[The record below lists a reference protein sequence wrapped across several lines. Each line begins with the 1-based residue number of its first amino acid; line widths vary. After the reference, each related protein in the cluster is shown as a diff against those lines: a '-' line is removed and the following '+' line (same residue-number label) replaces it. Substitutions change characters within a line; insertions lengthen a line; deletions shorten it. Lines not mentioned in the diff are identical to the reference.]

1 MHTRTRP
8 VKMAGTLQRRCANC
22 HCVVSTGA
30 IFGVWFFTVKQGIGL
45 RFHDMPTRLPFDQ
58 LLVPVRQISARIT
71 AARLAGYSSGLVF
84 LPLAPSEADWRAL
97 PHGAVLRGL
106 FANKVRKAGDCFHL
120 RVGARAQTLLIVACL
135 ADEAGTFERLQ
146 AAGKLARSA
155 LDGEPQSL
163 LLWQQGC
170 PEEAAN
176 ATLSATIAALEA
188 AAFRFA
194 SFKSKPKRRMHLA
207 RIDIA
212 PGRKLPELD
221 LTLATS
227 AGNNLARWLTALP
240 PNTLDAR
247 GYRRFLQELARRL
260 KLGFKFYGETD
271 LKRLGAGAFLA
282 VARGNGTRDAGIAHL
297 SYRPR
302 GAASRGSRT
311 GAVSRGS
318 RTGAALSLVGKG
330 VCFDTGGTNL
340 KPHKS
345 MLDMHTDM
353 EGSAVAVGSLYALH
367 ALRSPLAV
375 DCWLAITENRIGP
388 LAYKPQ
394 DVVRAFNGTTI
405 QVIHTDAE
413 GRMILADALGLA
425 AARKP
430 RAIIDYATLTG
441 ACVYALTERYSGA
454 FTNRPEAR
462 DLIESAGSSS
472 GERVWCFPMDA
483 DFDTD
488 LESGVAD
495 IMQCA
500 ADGKGDH
507 ILAARFLSRF
517 VPKEIAWL
525 HLDLAAGS
533 RHGGLGHIATE
544 ITGFGVRYTLDLLR
558 RGWPPAR

>member
-1 MHTRTRP
+1 
-8 VKMAGTLQRRCANC
+8 
-22 HCVVSTGA
+22 
-30 IFGVWFFTVKQGIGL
+30 
-45 RFHDMPTRLPFDQ
+45 MPTRLPFDQ
-58 LLVPVRQISARIT
+58 LLVPVRQIGARIS
-71 AARLAGYSSGLVF
+71 ASRLAGYSSAILF
-84 LPLAPSEADWRAL
+84 LPLVPADADWKVL

-106 FANKVRKAGDCFHL
+106 FANKVHKAGDCFHL
-120 RVGARAQTLLIVACL
+120 RVGTRAQTLLIVACL
-135 ADEAGTFERLQ
+135 ADEASTFDRLQ

-170 PEEAAN
+170 TPAAAN
-176 ATLSATIAALEA
+176 ATLSATIAALQA

-194 SFKSKPKRRMHLA
+194 SFKSKPKPRTRLA
-207 RIDIA
+207 RVDIA
-212 PGRKLPELD
+212 GRKLPELD

-247 GYRRFLQELARRL
+247 GYRRFLQQIAQRL
-260 KLGFKFYGETD
+260 RLGFKFYSETD

-282 VARGNGTRDAGIAHL
+282 VSRGNATRDAGIVRL

-302 GAASRGSRT
+302 VATPAAATRGAAPR
-311 GAVSRGS
+311 AV
-318 RTGAALSLVGKG
+318 APVLSLVGKG
-330 VCFDTGGTNL
+330 ICFDTGGTNL

-353 EGSAVAVGSLYALH
+353 EGSAVAVGSLYAMH
-367 ALRSPLAV
+367 ALRMPLAI

-394 DVVRAFNGTTI
+394 DVVRAYNGTTI

-413 GRMILADALGLA
+413 GRMVLADALGLA
-425 AARKP
+425 AAAKP

-462 DLIESAGSSS
+462 DLIESAGTTS

-483 DFDTD
+483 DFETD
-488 LESGVAD
+488 LESSVAD
-495 IMQCA
+495 VLQCA
-500 ADGKGDH
+500 TDGKGDH

-517 VPKEIAWL
+517 VPKDIPWL

-533 RHGGLGHIATE
+533 RHGGLAHIATE
-544 ITGFGVRYTLDLLR
+544 ITGFGVRYTLDLVR
-558 RGWPPAR
+558 RGWPPARTARPAAARAAARAAK

>member
-1 MHTRTRP
+1 
-8 VKMAGTLQRRCANC
+8 MAGTLQRRCAHC
-22 HCVVSTGA
+22 HCVVNRA

-58 LLVPVRQISARIT
+58 LLVPVRQIGARIT
-71 AARLAGYSSGLVF
+71 ASRLAGYSSALVF
-84 LPLAPSEADWRAL
+84 LPLAPSEADWKAL

-106 FANKVRKAGDCFHL
+106 YANKVHKAGDCFHL
-120 RVGARAQTLLIVACL
+120 RVGTRAQTLLIAACL
-135 ADEAGTFERLQ
+135 ADEASTFERLQ

-155 LDGEPQSL
+155 LDGEPQTV
-163 LLWQQGC
+163 LLWQRGC
-170 PEEAAN
+170 EPAAAN
-176 ATLSATIAALEA
+176 ATLNATIAALEA
-188 AAFRFA
+188 AAFRFE
-194 SFKSKPKRRMHLA
+194 SFKSRPKPRTRLA

-212 PGRKLPELD
+212 SGRKLPELD
-221 LTLATS
+221 FTLATS

-247 GYRRFLQELARRL
+247 GYRRFLQQLARRL
-260 KLGFKFYGETD
+260 KLNFKFYGEAG

-282 VARGNGTRDAGIAHL
+282 VARGNATRDAGIAHL

-302 GAASRGSRT
+302 VAPPRGKAGR
-311 GAVSRGS
+311 
-318 RTGAALSLVGKG
+318 AALRPAAPALGLVGKG
-330 VCFDTGGTNL
+330 ICFDTGGTNL

-394 DVVRAFNGTTI
+394 DVVRAYNGTTI

-413 GRMILADALGLA
+413 GRMVLADALSLA

-488 LESGVAD
+488 LDSTVAD

-533 RHGGLGHIATE
+533 RHGGLAHIATE

-558 RGWPPAR
+558 RGWPPAASAAARASK

>member
-1 MHTRTRP
+1 
-8 VKMAGTLQRRCANC
+8 
-22 HCVVSTGA
+22 
-30 IFGVWFFTVKQGIGL
+30 
-45 RFHDMPTRLPFDQ
+45 MPTRLPFDQ
-58 LLVPVRQISARIT
+58 LLVPVRQIGARIT
-71 AARLAGYSSGLVF
+71 ASRLAGYSSALLF
-84 LPLAPSEADWRAL
+84 LPLTPSDADWKLL

-106 FANKVRKAGDCFHL
+106 YANKVRKAGDCFHL
-120 RVGARAQTLLIVACL
+120 RVGTRAQTLLIVACL
-135 ADEAGTFERLQ
+135 ADEAATFERLQ

-170 PEEAAN
+170 PADAAN
-176 ATLSATIAALEA
+176 ATLSATLAALEA

-194 SFKSKPKRRMHLA
+194 SFKSKPKPRARLV

-212 PGRKLPELD
+212 GRKLPELD
-221 LTLATS
+221 LTLATA

-247 GYRRFLQELARRL
+247 GYRRFLQQFAQRL
-260 KLGFKFYGETD
+260 KLGFKFYTEAD

-282 VARGNGTRDAGIAHL
+282 VARGNATRDAGIAL
-297 SYRPR
+297 LTYRPR
-302 GAASRGSRT
+302 AAAPSVAVPRT
-311 GAVSRGS
+311 A
-318 RTGAALSLVGKG
+318 AAAPALSLVGKG
-330 VCFDTGGTNL
+330 ICFDTGGTNL

-353 EGSAVAVGSLYALH
+353 EGSAVAVGSLYAMH
-367 ALRSPLAV
+367 ALRSPLSV
-375 DCWLAITENRIGP
+375 DCWLAISENRIGP

-394 DVVRAFNGTTI
+394 DVVRAYNGTTI

-413 GRMILADALGLA
+413 GRMVLADALSLA

-430 RAIIDYATLTG
+430 LAIIDYATLTG

-462 DLIESAGSSS
+462 ELIESAGVTS

-483 DFDTD
+483 DFETD
-488 LESGVAD
+488 LESSVAD
-495 IMQCA
+495 VLQCA
-500 ADGKGDH
+500 TDGKGDH

-517 VPKEIAWL
+517 IPKEIPWL
-525 HLDLAAGS
+525 HLDLSAGS
-533 RHGGLGHIATE
+533 RHGGLAHIASE
-544 ITGFGVRYTLDLLR
+544 ITGFGVRYTLDLVR
-558 RGWPPAR
+558 RGWPPAPLKRAARSARRTARRAVRRPAARGRE

>member
-1 MHTRTRP
+1 
-8 VKMAGTLQRRCANC
+8 
-22 HCVVSTGA
+22 
-30 IFGVWFFTVKQGIGL
+30 
-45 RFHDMPTRLPFDQ
+45 MPTRLPLDQ
-58 LLVPVRQISARIT
+58 LLVPVRQIGARIT
-71 AARLAGYSSGLVF
+71 ASRLARYSSALVF
-84 LPLAPSEADWRAL
+84 LPLTPTEADWKVL
-97 PHGAVLRGL
+97 PHGAVLRSL
-106 FANKVRKAGDCFHL
+106 FAHKVRKAGDCFHL
-120 RVGARAQTLLIVACL
+120 RVGTQAQTLLIVACL
-135 ADEAGTFERLQ
+135 ADEAGTFDRLQ

-155 LDGEPQSL
+155 LDGEPKSL

-170 PEEAAN
+170 AAEAAN
-176 ATLSATIAALEA
+176 ATLSAAIAALEA

-194 SFKSKPKRRMHLA
+194 TFKSKPKARAQLT
-207 RIDIA
+207 RIDVA
-212 PGRKLPELD
+212 AGRKLPELD
-221 LTLATS
+221 LALATA

-247 GYRRFLQELARRL
+247 GYRRLLQDLARHL
-260 KLGFKFYGETD
+260 KFGFKFHGEAQ

-282 VARGNGTRDAGIAHL
+282 VSRGNATRDAGIAL
-297 SYRPR
+297 LTYRPR
-302 GAASRGSRT
+302 GAA
-311 GAVSRGS
+311 APQV
-318 RTGAALSLVGKG
+318 SLVGKG
-330 VCFDTGGTNL
+330 ICFDTGGTNL

-353 EGSAVAVGSLYALH
+353 EGSAVAVGTLYALH
-367 ALRSPLAV
+367 ALRSPLPV

-413 GRMILADALGLA
+413 GRMVLADALSLA

-454 FTNRPEAR
+454 FTNRPASR
-462 DLIESAGSSS
+462 DLIESAGTSS

-488 LESGVAD
+488 LESAVAD

-500 ADGKGDH
+500 VDGKGDH

-517 VPKEIAWL
+517 VPKDIAWL

-533 RHGGLGHIATE
+533 RHGGLGHIASE

-558 RGWPPAR
+558 SGWPPAGRAATRTARAKRTTAAKRAGAAKQR

>member
-1 MHTRTRP
+1 
-8 VKMAGTLQRRCANC
+8 
-22 HCVVSTGA
+22 
-30 IFGVWFFTVKQGIGL
+30 
-45 RFHDMPTRLPFDQ
+45 MPTRLPFDQ
-58 LLVPVRQISARIT
+58 LLVPVRQIGAQMT
-71 AARLAGYSSGLVF
+71 ASRLAGYSSALVF
-84 LPLAPSEADWRAL
+84 LPLAPTVADFRAL
-97 PHGAVLRGL
+97 PHGVVLRDL
-106 FANKVRKAGDCFHL
+106 YAHKVRKAGDCFHL
-120 RVGARAQTLLIVACL
+120 RVGTRAQTLLIVACL
-135 ADEAGTFERLQ
+135 PDEASTFERLQ

-155 LDGEPQSL
+155 MDGEPRSL
-163 LLWQQGC
+163 VLWQQGC
-170 PEEAAN
+170 PVQAAN
-176 ATLSATIAALEA
+176 ATLNATIAALEA

-194 SFKSKPKRRMHLA
+194 SFKSKPKTRARLT

-212 PGRKLPELD
+212 AKGKLPDLD
-221 LTLATS
+221 LTLATA

-247 GYRRFLQELARRL
+247 GYRRILQELSRRL
-260 KLGFKFYGETD
+260 KVGYKFYGESA

-282 VARGNGTRDAGIAHL
+282 VSRGNGTRDAGIALL

-302 GAASRGSRT
+302 GAAGP
-311 GAVSRGS
+311 
-318 RTGAALSLVGKG
+318 ALSLVGKG
-330 VCFDTGGTNL
+330 ICFDTGGTNL

-353 EGSAVAVGSLYALH
+353 EGSAVALGSLYALH
-367 ALRSPLAV
+367 ALRSPLAI

-394 DVVRAFNGTTI
+394 DVVRAHNGTTI

-413 GRMILADALGLA
+413 GRMVLADALSLA

-430 RAIIDYATLTG
+430 RAIIDFATLTG

-454 FTNRPEAR
+454 FTNRPDAR

-472 GERVWCFPMDA
+472 GERVWCFPMDT

-488 LESGVAD
+488 LDSTVAD

-525 HLDLAAGS
+525 HLDLAAGT
-533 RHGGLGHIATE
+533 RHGGLAHIATE

-558 RGWPPAR
+558 LGWPPRGGAAAAHARKK